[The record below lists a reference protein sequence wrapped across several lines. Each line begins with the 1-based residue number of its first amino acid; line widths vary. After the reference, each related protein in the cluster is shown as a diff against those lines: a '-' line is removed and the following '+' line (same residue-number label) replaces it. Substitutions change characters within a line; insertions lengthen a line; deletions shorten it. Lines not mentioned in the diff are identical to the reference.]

1 MVLEAISPCHG
12 AAPQVPWVCHPI
24 LLSTAEAE
32 DALDE
37 RCPHV
42 LHLCAQS
49 PDLSPEP
56 LVVCTQL
63 PQALLTLLLPACTLP
78 LCPLP
83 HGLPLCLWGGS
94 PVGLGRLWCC
104 ARRAVWVQ
112 ELQQLCIQ
120 CLIQLTAHWL
130 PPCTPQWGQ
139 LFFLWGHTGEVVM
152 WLHPSI
158 CGPFP
163 EDPALLTC
171 CAPPGAGG
179 SRGSAA
185 ISSSCSS
192 RNHVGSSSEGGS
204 PAAAIGEG
212 DARGR

>member
-37 RCPHV
+37 RCPRV

-56 LVVCTQL
+56 LVICTQL

-78 LCPLP
+78 LYPLP

-94 PVGLGRLWCC
+94 PVGLGGLWCC

-139 LFFLWGHTGEVVM
+139 LFFLLCTPGGGGLEGLRCHQQ
-152 WLHPSI
+152 
-158 CGPFP
+158 
-163 EDPALLTC
+163 LLQLQE
-171 CAPPGAGG
+171 PRGQLIGGRLPG
-179 SRGSAA
+179 
-185 ISSSCSS
+185 
-192 RNHVGSSSEGGS
+192 
-204 PAAAIGEG
+204 
-212 DARGR
+212 GRHQ